1 MQRRGANLRHLIVG
15 LLRPARRRRRRAC
28 APPRRAQPAGPP
40 AQCFEGMKAYKDAAG
55 RVRMF
60 RPDLNMA
67 RLNASCAR

>member
-1 MQRRGANLRHLIVG
+1 MLPPTRAGTRLPCATEAEH
-15 LLRPARRRRRRAC
+15 RRAALSPRAR
-28 APPRRAQPAGPP
+28 AP
-40 AQCFEGMKAYKDAAG
+40 QCFEGMKAYKDAAG